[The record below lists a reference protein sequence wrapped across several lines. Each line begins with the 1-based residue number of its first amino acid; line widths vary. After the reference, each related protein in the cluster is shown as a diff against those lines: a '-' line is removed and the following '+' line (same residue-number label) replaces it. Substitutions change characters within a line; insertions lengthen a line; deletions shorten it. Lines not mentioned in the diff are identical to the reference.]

1 MNRTASSNRTT
12 RPAPSNARVERRPR
26 LRSAVAAWPR
36 ALSLSALVAAN
47 LMLSGCVGL
56 AIGGAAVGTNVAT
69 DPRSTGAQIDD
80 QTIELKAG
88 SALGADEE
96 LDSQSHIGVVSYDGV
111 VLLVGQTPSPELK
124 QRAEQTVARINKV
137 RFVYNELEIG
147 KPTSIGTRSRDS
159 LISTELKTRLLTND
173 NINGHHIKV
182 TVENGVVYLM
192 GLVSREQGDMAAEV
206 ASKVD
211 GVKKVVKLF
220 EYPNQ
225 TSAASAS

>member
-1 MNRTASSNRTT
+1 MNPTALSNPIG
-12 RPAPSNARVERRPR
+12 PAISQARVKKR
-26 LRSAVAAWPR
+26 LRNAISGWPR
-36 ALSLSALVAAN
+36 ILALPALVAVN

-80 QTIELKAG
+80 QTIEIKAG
-88 SALGADEE
+88 AALGADEE
-96 LDSQSHIGVVSYDGV
+96 LDSQSHISTVAYDGV

-124 QRAEQTVARINKV
+124 KRAEQTVARINKV

-147 KPTSIGTRSRDS
+147 KPTSIGQRSRDA

-192 GLVSREQGDMAAEV
+192 GLLSREQGDMAAEV

-225 TSAASAS
+225 ASAASAS